1 MPRKVRVAGVGEIPD
16 GEGKAFTCGNHR
28 VAVFNIAGR
37 YYAISDT
44 CPHAGGPLSD
54 GWLDGTEV
62 TCPWHGWSFD
72 VQYTD
77 NDPGDGVSR
86 YRIHVEGDDIN
97 IEVPD

>member
-1 MPRKVRVAGVGEIPD
+1 MPQKIRVARVGEIPD

-28 VAVFNIAGR
+28 IAVFHIAGN
-37 YYAISDT
+37 YYAVSDT

-54 GWLDGTEV
+54 GWIDGTEV

-77 NDPGDGVSR
+77 HDPGDGVCR
-86 YRIHVEGDDIN
+86 YRTCVEGDDISV
-97 IEVPD
+97 EVPD